1 MTDFV
6 VDTIFWLVVIWL
18 IMKVWEKYLIAKN
31 ESLVEQIKDMQSQIK
46 NSVILV
52 DIEKHNDIFYLYDKD
67 TREFIAQGSN
77 FNEVKKNCE
86 ARFKGKSVIAD
97 EVQMEQFGLK

>member
-31 ESLVEQIKDMQSQIK
+31 ESLVEQIRDMQSQIK

>member
-1 MTDFV
+1 M
-6 VDTIFWLVVIWL
+6 WQ
-18 IMKVWEKYLIAKN
+18 KYLTAKN
-31 ESLVEQIKDMQSQIK
+31 ESLVEQIKDMQTQIK

>member
-6 VDTIFWLVVIWL
+6 ADTIFWFVVFWL
-18 IMKVWEKYLIAKN
+18 IIKVWQKYLTAKN
-31 ESLVEQIKDMQSQIK
+31 ESLVEQIKDMQTQIK

>member
-18 IMKVWEKYLIAKN
+18 AIKVWQKYLTAKN
-31 ESLVEQIKDMQSQIK
+31 ESLVEQIKDMQAQIK

>member
-6 VDTIFWLVVIWL
+6 ADTIFWFVVFWL
-18 IMKVWEKYLIAKN
+18 AIKVWQKYLTAKN
-31 ESLVEQIKDMQSQIK
+31 ESLVEQIKDMQAQIK

>member
-6 VDTIFWLVVIWL
+6 VDTIFWFVVFWLVI
-18 IMKVWEKYLIAKN
+18 KVWEKYLVAKN
-31 ESLVEQIKDMQSQIK
+31 ESIVEQIKDMQAQIK

-52 DIEKHNDIFYLYDKD
+52 DIEKHDNIFYLYDKD
-67 TREFIAQGSN
+67 TREFIDQGSN

>member
-6 VDTIFWLVVIWL
+6 VDTIFWFVVFWL
-18 IMKVWEKYLIAKN
+18 AIKVWQKYLTAKN
-31 ESLVEQIKDMQSQIK
+31 ESLVEQIKDMQTQIK

>member
-6 VDTIFWLVVIWL
+6 TDTIFWFVVFWL
-18 IMKVWEKYLIAKN
+18 AIKVWQKYLTAKN
-31 ESLVEQIKDMQSQIK
+31 ESLVEQIKDMQTQIK

>member
-6 VDTIFWLVVIWL
+6 ADTIFWFVVFWL
-18 IMKVWEKYLIAKN
+18 AIKVWQKYLTAKN
-31 ESLVEQIKDMQSQIK
+31 ESLVEQIKDMQTQIK

>member
-6 VDTIFWLVVIWL
+6 IDTIFWFIVFWL
-18 IMKVWEKYLIAKN
+18 ITRVLQKYLTAKN
-31 ESLVEQIKDMQSQIK
+31 ESMVEQSKDMQTQIK

-52 DIEKHNDIFYLYDKD
+52 DIEKHNDIFYLYDKG

-86 ARFKGKSVIAD
+86 TRFKGKSVIAD

>member
-6 VDTIFWLVVIWL
+6 VDTIFWFVVFWL
-18 IMKVWEKYLIAKN
+18 IIKVWQKYLTAKS
-31 ESLVEQIKDMQSQIK
+31 ESLVEQIKDMQTQIK

-52 DIEKHNDIFYLYDKD
+52 DIEKHNDIYYLYEKN

-86 ARFKGKSVIAD
+86 TRFKGRSVIAD

>member
-6 VDTIFWLVVIWL
+6 ADTIFWFVVFWL
-18 IMKVWEKYLIAKN
+18 AIKVWQKYLTAKN
-31 ESLVEQIKDMQSQIK
+31 ELLVEQIKDMQAQIK